1 MDSWRLPAL
10 LLAVVTAG
18 AIASAAQGDA
28 AVLSKPTISTQTT
41 TWTQETDATFEFSAD
56 PGISFICRL
65 DGAVWNACSSPTSYS
80 SLAEGTH
87 SFQVRQTDLADA
99 TSPPSGLDWTI
110 DLTPPDTP
118 ADMTVEAT
126 SPLGASVTFAAADN
140 LDPAPEL
147 SCTPPSGSTFPLG
160 TTGVSCTATDAAGNV
175 SPSGTFSV
183 TVQDTTPPTLAPH
196 ADVIAPQESAAG
208 AQVAYEAPAVSDA
221 ADASPSVDCVPASGT
236 VFALGDT
243 PVACT
248 ATDASGN
255 TSSELDFTV
264 TVQQGPTPPQPTLAA
279 DVPPLTNRTDA
290 SFDFSVEEGATVE
303 CRLDGPLG
311 PGSFGPCATTTSQS
325 YTGLTEGAYLFTVQ
339 ATNGIGNV
347 AQATYSWTV
356 DVTPPAP
363 VAGFRARGGD
373 GRVWLRWTMPIDL
386 DYERVR
392 IWRQRVGATSWK
404 LLAERVTATSLT
416 DRAVRNDVRYRYAI
430 RSVDEA
436 HNASAAAETTARPS
450 KIFLPQFDALL
461 DSPPLIDW
469 TSVSTATYYN
479 LQVWRNG
486 RKILSR
492 WPLLSRFRMRS
503 SWSYRGKTY
512 SLSAGRYIVY
522 VWPGFGSKAA
532 ANYGRLLGWTAFRIE

>member
-1 MDSWRLPAL
+1 MDGRRLRTL

-18 AIASAAQGDA
+18 AIASAAAGDSA
-28 AVLSKPTISTQTT
+28 LLSKPTISAHPP
-41 TWTQETDATFEFSAD
+41 TWTQETDATFEFSGD
-56 PGISFICRL
+56 PGVSFICRL
-65 DGAVWNACSSPTSYS
+65 DSAEWNACSSPTSYS

-87 SFQVRQTDLADA
+87 SFQVRATDLADQ
-99 TSPPSGLDWTI
+99 TSPPSAFGWTI
-110 DLTPPDTP
+110 DLTPPNTP

-126 SPLGASVTFAAADN
+126 SPVGAIVTFAASDN

-147 SCTPPSGSTFPLG
+147 TCAPPSGSTFPLG
-160 TTGVSCTATDAAGNV
+160 TTGVTCTATDAAGNV
-175 SPSGTFSV
+175 SPSDTFSV

-196 ADVIAPQESAAG
+196 ADVIVPQESAAG
-208 AQVAYEAPAVSDA
+208 AQVAYEPPAVSDA
-221 ADASPSVDCVPASGT
+221 ADASPSVECVPASGT

-243 PVACT
+243 LVACT

-264 TVQQGPTPPQPTLAA
+264 TVQQGPTPPQPTLST
-279 DVPPLTNRTDA
+279 DVPPLTNSTNA
-290 SFDFSVEEGATVE
+290 SFNFSVEEGATVE

-311 PGSFGPCATTTSQS
+311 PGSFSPCATTTSQS
-325 YTGLTEGAYLFTVQ
+325 YTGLAEGAYLFTVQ

-347 AQATYSWTV
+347 AQATYGWTV
-356 DVTPPAP
+356 DLTPPVP
-363 VAGFRARGGD
+363 VVGFRARGGD
-373 GRVWLRWTMPIDL
+373 GRVWLRWTMPIDV
-386 DYERVR
+386 DYDRVR

-430 RSVDEA
+430 RSVDKA

-450 KIFLPQFDALL
+450 KIFLPQFDAVL

-469 TSVSTATYYN
+469 TSVSTASYYN

-486 RKILSR
+486 HKILSR

-503 SWSYRGKTY
+503 SWSYRGRTY
-512 SLSAGRYIVY
+512 SLSTGRYIVY

-532 ANYGRLLGWTAFRIE
+532 ADYGHLLGWTAFRIE